1 MKRTTIGLGV
11 LVLLVWVTSLAPLFA
26 QSVIIQRVLV
36 KVNGEVFTQ
45 KDLEQRQIGV
55 LREKGN
61 DKPTPKDIEEIT
73 PDLIVNAV
81 DEMLFIQKGREL
93 GYHLS
98 DDEFKK
104 YVESIKTQNK
114 LNDADFKA
122 ALSQEGMTL
131 DTFRETS
138 EKTYIIQEVERREI
152 MGHISLT
159 EEEAHQYYD
168 KHPDEFLKPATV
180 MLREILVAVPTQA
193 QGGQQ
198 LFSAGTDEAAK
209 QKMTA
214 IRDRAVNG
222 EDFAKLATEVSDA
235 TTKASGG
242 DLGQLNVDSMSTG
255 IRDLVD
261 KLKVGEITP
270 LVRTPRGYQIFKLE
284 SRTVAERELF
294 QNVRDQITQKVGE
307 ERLDTLR
314 KKYLE
319 TLRSQALVEWK
330 RDDLKQMYE
339 KRIAEQK

>member
-1 MKRTTIGLGV
+1 
-11 LVLLVWVTSLAPLFA
+11 
-26 QSVIIQRVLV
+26 
-36 KVNGEVFTQ
+36 
-45 KDLEQRQIGV
+45 
-55 LREKGN
+55 
-61 DKPTPKDIEEIT
+61 
-73 PDLIVNAV
+73 
-81 DEMLFIQKGREL
+81 
-93 GYHLS
+93 
-98 DDEFKK
+98 
-104 YVESIKTQNK
+104 
-114 LNDADFKA
+114 
-122 ALSQEGMTL
+122 
-131 DTFRETS
+131 
-138 EKTYIIQEVERREI
+138 
-152 MGHISLT
+152 
-159 EEEAHQYYD
+159 
-168 KHPDEFLKPATV
+168 V